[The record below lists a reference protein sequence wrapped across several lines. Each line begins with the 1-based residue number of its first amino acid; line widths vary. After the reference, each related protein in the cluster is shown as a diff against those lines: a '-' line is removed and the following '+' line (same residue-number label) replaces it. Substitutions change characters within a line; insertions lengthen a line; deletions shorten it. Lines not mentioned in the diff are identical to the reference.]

1 MPFNFLW
8 NKIENIFLNLNF
20 KIKQFIW
27 GSNRIF
33 HLSGQKGF
41 LFLRAADESEKFFLS
56 MTDICCVE
64 AALIFDIYYLN
75 LICALALLAI
85 MAPSLPDVRSLN
97 DVGLSST
104 GMEAHTGITNT
115 VDTNQAIRMGLL
127 TQ

>member
-1 MPFNFLW
+1 MPFNFIL
-8 NKIENIFLNLNF
+8 NKVQNVFLNLNF

-41 LFLRAADESEKFFLS
+41 LFFGAADESEKFFLS

-75 LICALALLAI
+75 LICASALLAI

-97 DVGLSST
+97 DVDLSCA

-115 VDTNQAIRMGLL
+115 VDINQAIMMGLQ
-127 TQ
+127 T